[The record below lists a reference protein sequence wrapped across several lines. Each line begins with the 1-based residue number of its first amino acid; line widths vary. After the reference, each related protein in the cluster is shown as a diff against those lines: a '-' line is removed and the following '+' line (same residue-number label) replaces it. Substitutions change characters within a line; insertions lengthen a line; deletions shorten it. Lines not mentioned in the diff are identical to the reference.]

1 MTEKGVRKPAV
12 IVVSSH
18 VVRGGVGN
26 RAMVF
31 ALERLGFPVWAV
43 PTVTLSW
50 HPGHGPATRIVPEA
64 ASFSSLLEDL
74 TRAPW
79 LGEVGAVISGYLGE
93 AAQAGPIAAL
103 VEAVK
108 ASTPDAMYL
117 CDPVIGDAGGLY
129 VPMATAEAIR
139 DQLLPLADIA
149 SPNLFE
155 LQWLSGH
162 KAAGLDEIAAAAAD
176 LPPPTIVATS
186 VDGVTPG
193 CIGNLLVTGQGM
205 MLAQHACLK
214 RPPNGAGDTFAA
226 LLTAGLLDGLTREE
240 ALSQATRGVF
250 SLLRAAVDKGADE
263 LRLAPDGDLLAAPD
277 AEIVFHRM
285 VRGTSP
291 AKT

>member
-1 MTEKGVRKPAV
+1 MTGKSVRKPAV

-64 ASFSSLLEDL
+64 ASFSSLLGDL

-93 AAQAGPIAAL
+93 AAQAGPIAVL

-108 ASTPDAMYL
+108 ASTPDALYV

-129 VPMATAEAIR
+129 VPTATAEAIR
-139 DQLLPLADIA
+139 DQLLPSADIA

-155 LQWLSGH
+155 LQWLAGH

-176 LPPPTIVATS
+176 LSPPTTVVTS
-186 VDGVTPG
+186 VDGVTAG
-193 CIGNLLVTGQGM
+193 CIGNLLVTEQGM
-205 MLAQHACLK
+205 TFAEHARLEK
-214 RPPNGAGDTFAA
+214 PPNGAGDTFAA
-226 LLTAGLLDGLTREE
+226 LLTACLLNGLAQEA
-240 ALSQATRGVF
+240 ALSKASRGVF
-250 SLLRAAVDKGADE
+250 SLLRAAVEEGADE
-263 LRLAPDGDLLAAPD
+263 LRLAPDGDLLASSD
-277 AEIVFHRM
+277 AEIHLHRM
-285 VRGTSP
+285 VFGTSP

>member
-64 ASFSSLLEDL
+64 ASFSSLLGDL

-108 ASTPDAMYL
+108 ASTPDAMYF

-186 VDGVTPG
+186 VDGVAPG
-193 CIGNLLVTGQGM
+193 CIGNLLVTEQGM

-226 LLTAGLLDGLTREE
+226 LLTAGMLDRLTPEE

-250 SLLRAAVDKGADE
+250 SLLRAAVDEGADE

-277 AEIVFHRM
+277 AEIVLHRM
-285 VRGTSP
+285 VRGTIP